1 MGKGDEN
8 PAVKGARSLREERKE
23 ITLNG
28 LSQVVGSRGNE
39 ETFFAGKRKEEGT
52 TNNLTETGR
61 RRENQIP
68 SSLPHRMES
77 SPLPPPPSRD
87 KVKGIF

>member
-1 MGKGDEN
+1 MGKGDEH

-39 ETFFAGKRKEEGT
+39 ETFFCGKAERGG
-52 TNNLTETGR
+52 NH
-61 RRENQIP
+61 QQ
-68 SSLPHRMES
+68 S
-77 SPLPPPPSRD
+77 D
-87 KVKGIF
+87 